1 MNEKQV
7 ENPVCSHDTL
17 EFVTVAVE
25 FCAFLENSQGRE
37 KKDFV
42 ETLLKLL
49 PLLYLKAV
57 LLPRV
62 ESNGDFLPP
71 DRITEQEY
79 DFIRHIIFDILRKD
93 DEYEE
98 LVCDQDMQTDVSQW
112 KSISENLADMYQ
124 ALRNFLYV
132 YQQGIEDCMHDAIW
146 ALNDNFELYWGQNL
160 VDSLKRLHYLCYS
173 GNPIGDDDEDNIQ

>member
-7 ENPVCSHDTL
+7 ENPVYSHDTL

-124 ALRNFLYV
+124 AIRNFVSV
-132 YQQGIEDCMHDAIW
+132 YQERIEDCMTDALW
-146 ALNDNFELYWGQNL
+146 ALMDNFELYWGQSL
-160 VDSLKRLHYLCYS
+160 VDTLRQLHKLRYTRQKDL
-173 GNPIGDDDEDNIQ
+173 DEDTL

>member
-7 ENPVCSHDTL
+7 ENPVYSHDTL

-98 LVCDQDMQTDVSQW
+98 LVCDQD
-112 KSISENLADMYQ
+112 
-124 ALRNFLYV
+124 
-132 YQQGIEDCMHDAIW
+132 
-146 ALNDNFELYWGQNL
+146 NFELYWGQNL

-173 GNPIGDDDEDNIQ
+173 GNPIDDDDEDNIQ

>member
-7 ENPVCSHDTL
+7 ENPVYSHDTL

-124 ALRNFLYV
+124 AIRNSPSDPTRLSITAAARFLNYNFPCFKNQDSSPCLLS
-132 YQQGIEDCMHDAIW
+132 YNSSGFLASRKSFPA
-146 ALNDNFELYWGQNL
+146 ALKLF
-160 VDSLKRLHYLCYS
+160 
-173 GNPIGDDDEDNIQ
+173 P

>member
-1 MNEKQV
+1 MKKQV
-7 ENPVCSHDTL
+7 ENPIFSHDTL

-25 FCAFLENSQGRE
+25 FCAFLEKSQGRE

-49 PLLYLKAV
+49 PLLYLKAI

-71 DRITEQEY
+71 DRVAEQDY
-79 DFIRHIIFDILRKD
+79 DYIRHIIYDILQKD
-93 DEYEE
+93 DDYEE
-98 LVCDQDMQTDVSQW
+98 LVYDRDMQTDESHW
-112 KSISENLADMYQ
+112 NSISENLADMYQ
-124 ALRNFLYV
+124 AIRNFLFV

-160 VDSLKRLHYLCYS
+160 VDSLKHLHTLCYN
-173 GNPIGDDDEDNIQ
+173 GNFADDGDEDNI